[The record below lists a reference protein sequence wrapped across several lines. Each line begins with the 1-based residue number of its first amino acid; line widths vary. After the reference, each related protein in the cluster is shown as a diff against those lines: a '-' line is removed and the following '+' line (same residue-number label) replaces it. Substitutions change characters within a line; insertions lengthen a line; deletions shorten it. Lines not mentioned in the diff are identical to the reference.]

1 MGPLISRE
9 AVENVCDYTE
19 KALAHGGGCK
29 LILDRRKL
37 DLPEK
42 NRNGFFVGP
51 VIIRDITPCN
61 PLFTTEVFGPLVGTI
76 KIADMD
82 EALYHIRA
90 SEYGNGACIFTRSQ
104 YYAERFSSE
113 ADVGMV
119 GVNVGIC
126 APHPYIPFGGI
137 KGSLLG
143 TNKVQ
148 GKDGIDF
155 FTQNKV
161 VTIRTAPKDGQAPA
175 AVQGGRVR
183 SCVAS

>member
-1 MGPLISRE
+1 MASFSSQWDQRGSGPLTRANHVWSWS
-9 AVENVCDYTE
+9 
-19 KALAHGGGCK
+19 
-29 LILDRRKL
+29 
-37 DLPEK
+37 
-42 NRNGFFVGP
+42 P
-51 VIIRDITPCN
+51 VATWPTGRTPCRRS
-61 PLFTTEVFGPLVGTI
+61 TTLP
-76 KIADMD
+76 
-82 EALYHIRA
+82 
-90 SEYGNGACIFTRSQ
+90 SCIFTRSQ

-148 GKDGIDF
+148 GKDSIDF